1 MTKALLHHWRVLL
14 LAMWVGAAV
23 FFVAVVAPGAFRV
36 LPTTELAGRVVAHA
50 LGWLNIAGVVLSF
63 SMWVYAWIE
72 MRGAVGKQRPSKVEH
87 LALWTM
93 FAGLV
98 STEFVINRRIA
109 RLRAEYSIASLDVSD
124 PVRAEFGMLHGASV
138 IVFGIA
144 FLAAVVALFAVV
156 RRSYKSEA

>member
-1 MTKALLHHWRVLL
+1 MTKALRHYGRALL

-23 FFVAVVAPGAFRV
+23 FFAAVVAPGAFRV
-36 LPTTELAGRVVAHA
+36 LPSTELAGRVVGHA
-50 LGWLNIAGVVLSF
+50 LTWLNITGALLSF
-63 SMWVYAWIE
+63 ALAAYALIGTRE
-72 MRGAVGKQRPSKVEH
+72 RRHSRIEH

-93 FAGLV
+93 FAALA

-109 RLRAEYSIASLDVSD
+109 HLRAEYVIASLAVTD

-144 FLAAVVALFAVV
+144 FLAAVVALFAAI
-156 RRSYKSEA
+156 RRAHKSAA

>member
-1 MTKALLHHWRVLL
+1 MTKALLLNGRVLL

-36 LPTTELAGRVVAHA
+36 LPTTELAGRVVAHS
-50 LGWLNIAGVVLSF
+50 LTWLNIAGAVLSF
-63 SMWVYAWIE
+63 SMAVYAWIE
-72 MRGAVGKQRPSKVEH
+72 MRGAAGERLPSKVEH

-93 FAGLV
+93 FAGLA

-109 RLRAEYSIASLDVSD
+109 RLRAEYSITSLDLTD

-138 IVFGIA
+138 VVFGIA
-144 FLAAVVALFAVV
+144 FLAAVVALFAVLG
-156 RRSYKSEA
+156 RARKSEA